1 MSPDR
6 FSDLSNSTS
15 NTVSDRAPSP
25 TSPQPVLNLLAEGR
39 HDEAM
44 KAATAA
50 LMEARNDS
58 TEGDE
63 HAAKLCQALQAL
75 GDVQRELNQI
85 AEAEAC
91 YREGLELAGDRQD
104 LSVERARLR
113 MQLATLLD
121 FNEREADAAPLYE
134 LAAADFEALS
144 PPDDLTA
151 AQLRNNLAMIYKGLG
166 KFALAEQHYLR
177 SLETIELRMGR
188 NSESVASV
196 YNNLGSLYY
205 TAGFPDEAKKMFGE
219 GLAIREK
226 ILGPDHPDVAQSLSN
241 IATAR
246 HELGDNVSAL
256 LDFERAL
263 RILEG
268 NIQEKTT
275 SYEAV
280 GSDYISLLEALNEDR
295 RAEAFRKRRA
305 KVLSTME

>member
-1 MSPDR
+1 M
-6 FSDLSNSTS
+6 
-15 NTVSDRAPSP
+15 
-25 TSPQPVLNLLAEGR
+25 LNLLAEGR
-39 HDEAM
+39 HEEAL
-44 KAATAA
+44 KAATTS
-50 LMEARNDS
+50 LMDARNVG

-63 HAAKLCQALQAL
+63 HASRLCQALQTL
-75 GDVQRELNQI
+75 GDVQRELKQI
-85 AEAEAC
+85 AEAEAS
-91 YREGLELAGDRQD
+91 YREGLELAENRPDFAG
-104 LSVERARLR
+104 ERARLR

-134 LAAADFEALS
+134 LAAADFEALT

-177 SLETIELRMGR
+177 SLETIELRMGK
-188 NSESVASV
+188 NSEAVASV

-205 TAGFPDEAKKMFGE
+205 TVGFPDEARKMFGE

-226 ILGPDHPDVAQSLSN
+226 LLGPDHPDVAQSLSN

-263 RILEG
+263 RILEA
-268 NIQEKTT
+268 NIHEKTA

-280 GSDYISLLEALNEDR
+280 GSDYIGLLEALNEDR

-305 KVLSTME
+305 KVLSSLE